1 MRDYKQLQYLADFNA
16 TSEIVLKWLD
26 AKPDNKELQ
35 LISRALFNMSIYV
48 SSLELE
54 RRGFDMTYQDTR
66 DKLLEALKTIKE
78 LESEL
83 PTEADKK
90 FTALTTSDN
99 NAINSIL

>member
-1 MRDYKQLQYLADFNA
+1 MKDYKQLQYLADFNA
-16 TSEIVLKWLD
+16 TSEIVLKWLE
-26 AKPDNKELQ
+26 ARPDSKELQ

-54 RRGFDMTYQDTR
+54 RRGFDMVCNEIR
-66 DKLLEALKTIKE
+66 DKLLEALKTIKDM
-78 LESEL
+78 ESEL